1 MLRRRRY
8 NYVTPTSYLEL
19 LSTFLKLLAEK
30 RTEVTSAKKRLE
42 SGLDKLT
49 STANQVED
57 MQKELQELQP
67 VLAATAKEVEDMMQV
82 IAHDKED
89 AAQTKRTVEQQ
100 EREANEQAAVAKSIA
115 GEGPTMGACQCSAW
129 LTYVLCSGQGRNTV
143 CSRACMLS
151 TLEGCLALQHFSTK
165 CNPDAAS
172 NAIWW
177 CLDVQMMRSGSWML
191 PYQPW
196 MPPLA
201 A

>member
-115 GEGPTMGACQCSAW
+115 GKGA
-129 LTYVLCSGQGRNTV
+129 TT
-143 CSRACMLS
+143 
-151 TLEGCLALQHFSTK
+151 GCLPVLRMVDLCCVWTEPKHFAAKLACSDHLGPFSAFQHQATWG
-165 CNPDAAS
+165 CNAT
-172 NAIWW
+172 W
-177 CLDVQMMRSGSWML
+177 
-191 PYQPW
+191 
-196 MPPLA
+196 
-201 A
+201 